1 MSLSASHIPLSLRAA
16 AQRLR
21 WPWPA
26 ALLWA
31 ACWGVFRLGQ
41 QSGLGA
47 SGAFLLAL
55 GLGAAG
61 ALAAA
66 RWRASVSRRLMLV
79 GGFPALLLASGS
91 AAGLPAWIW
100 LLPVALLLSAYP
112 MRAWRDAPVFPTPPD
127 ALQGLETHIA
137 LPAGARILDAGCGLG
152 HGLRALRAV
161 YPQAQ
166 LQGIEWSWPLRLWT
180 ALRCPWARVTRG
192 DMWAQPWLGLDL
204 VYLFQRPESMARAWT
219 KARQELPGGAWL
231 VSLEFPVPDTE
242 ATAVLQRTGARTVW
256 IYRLPLHGAQAQ
268 VGKVASDMQNKK
280 HDPFAAPTPEAQ
292 RRHPFKKRVSTC
304 L

>member
-1 MSLSASHIPLSLRAA
+1 MSLSHSTSPFSLHAA

-31 ACWGVFRLGQ
+31 GCWGVFRLGQ
-41 QSGLGA
+41 QHGLGV

-61 ALAAA
+61 ALLAA
-66 RWRASVSRRLMLV
+66 RRGASVWRRLMLA

-112 MRAWRDAPVFPTPPD
+112 MRAWQDAPVFPTPPD
-127 ALQGLETHIA
+127 ALQGLEAHIA

-180 ALRCPWARVTRG
+180 ALRCPWARITRG
-192 DMWAQPWLGLDL
+192 DMWAQPWQELDL
-204 VYLFQRPESMARAWT
+204 VYLFQRPESMARAWA
-219 KARQELPGGAWL
+219 KAQDELPGGAWL
-231 VSLEFPVPDTE
+231 VSLEFAVPDVP
-242 ATAVLQRTGARTVW
+242 ASAVLHRTGARPVW
-256 IYRLPLHGAQAQ
+256 LYRLPMRGAAPQ

-280 HDPFAAPTPEAQ
+280 YGRE
-292 RRHPFKKRVSTC
+292 S
-304 L
+304 